1 MIRLVIAS
9 ALLLLGLF
17 VFLTEVVGFFKF
29 NYIMMRIHA
38 AGIGDTLGIM
48 SITAAVAVLIGTP
61 NAVLKLLLI
70 VVFMMLTN
78 PVLTHLLAN
87 MEVKLHKNAGNEYIE
102 EDRA

>member
-1 MIRLVIAS
+1 MIRIAIAS
-9 ALLLLGLF
+9 VFLLLGLF
-17 VFLTEVVGFFKF
+17 VFLSEVVGFFRFK
-29 NYIMMRIHA
+29 YIMMRIHA

-48 SITAAVAVLIGTP
+48 SIAIGVAILSGTP

-70 VVFMMLTN
+70 VLFMMLTN

-87 MEVKLHKNAGNEYIE
+87 MEVKLHKNSGGEYNE

>member
-1 MIRLVIAS
+1 MIRLVVAS
-9 ALLLLGLF
+9 VFLALGLF

-29 NYIMMRIHA
+29 KYIMMRIPA
-38 AGIGDTLGIM
+38 AGLGDTLGIM
-48 SITAAVAVLIGTP
+48 SIAIAVAILIGTP
-61 NAVLKLLLI
+61 NAIFKLLLV

-87 MEVKLHKNAGNEYIE
+87 MEVKLHQNAGGEYEE

>member
-1 MIRLVIAS
+1 MIKLVIAS
-9 ALLLLGLF
+9 LFLLLGLF
-17 VFLTEVVGFFKF
+17 VFLSEVVGFFKF
-29 NYIMMRIHA
+29 KYIMMRIHA

-48 SITAAVAVLIGTP
+48 SIAIAVAILIGTP
-61 NAVLKLLLI
+61 NAILKLFLV

-87 MEVKLHKNAGNEYIE
+87 MEVKLHQNSGNEYKE

>member
-48 SITAAVAVLIGTP
+48 SIAAAVAVLIGTP

-87 MEVKLHKNAGNEYIE
+87 MEYKLHNNAGNEYKE